1 MRSESNRLVRLAGC
15 LVGLCLLLMN
25 IRLAAQAPPPPPA
38 AQPAAAGATGAPVSS
53 NPRDQL
59 PFTNENLANLTPG
72 LPTLFVTGD
81 STAATGRPST
91 RGWAALLVDYFDT
104 SKVNLVNQAVGGARF
119 NTYLAQGR
127 WDTVM
132 AAVKPG
138 DFVVIEFGHNSGPL
152 PGIGEETQEVAARS
166 GGPATIMHTHGWYL
180 RKFIADVRAKGGIPI
195 VSTITLRNRWA
206 EGKVERL
213 KEQQPGL
220 GGMSDWSRQ
229 VAAAE
234 KALLVDHSNIIGDRY
249 DALGKDEVAKFFDGT
264 EYLHTNTA
272 GAIVNAEAFIAGL
285 KALPDMPLVKFLNDK
300 GKAIEAYKPASAR

>member
-1 MRSESNRLVRLAGC
+1 MIVRFLRIFAAALALG
-15 LVGLCLLLMN
+15 VA
-25 IRLAAQAPPPPPA
+25 LAAQTPDR
-38 AQPAAAGATGAPVSS
+38 GLVSN

-59 PFTNENLANLTPG
+59 PFTNESLANLNSN
-72 LPTLFVTGD
+72 LPTLFIAGD

-127 WDTVM
+127 WDKVI

-152 PGIGEETQEVAARS
+152 PGIGDEMQEISGRD
-166 GGPATIMHTHGWYL
+166 GGPAAIMHTHGWYL
-180 RKFIADVRAKGGIPI
+180 RKFIADVRAQGGVPI
-195 VSTITLRNRWA
+195 VSTITLRNRWT
-206 EGKVERL
+206 EGRVERL

-234 KALLVDHSNIIGDRY
+234 KALLVDHSNIIGDCY
-249 DALGKDEVAKFFDGT
+249 DKLGKDEAAKFFDGA

-272 GAIVNAEAFIAGL
+272 GAIINAEAFIAGL
-285 KALPDMPLVKFLNDK
+285 KALPDMPLAQFLNDR
-300 GKAIEAYKPASAR
+300 GKAIEVYKPAPPK

>member
-1 MRSESNRLVRLAGC
+1 MLKREGIAMQRKGDRVIGLVRCIA
-15 LVGLCLLLMN
+15 GLCMV
-25 IRLAAQAPPPPPA
+25 LALSSHLTAQTPNSVL
-38 AQPAAAGATGAPVSS
+38 VSN

-59 PFTNENLANLTPG
+59 PFTNESLANLNHY
-72 LPTLFVTGD
+72 LPTLFIAGD

-91 RGWAALLVDYFDT
+91 RGWAALLVDYFDM

-119 NTYLAQGR
+119 NTYLEQGL
-127 WDTVM
+127 WDKVI
-132 AAVKPG
+132 ASIKQG
-138 DFVVIEFGHNSGPL
+138 DFVVIDFGHNSGPL
-152 PGIGEETQEVAARS
+152 PGIGEETQEVSGFGGAPAA
-166 GGPATIMHTHGWYL
+166 IIHTHGWYL
-180 RKFIADVRAKGGIPI
+180 RKFLADVRAKGGIPI
-195 VSTITLRNRWA
+195 VLTITLRNRWI

-213 KEQQPGL
+213 KEQKPGL

-249 DALGKDEVAKFFDGT
+249 DKLGKDEVAKFFEGM

-285 KALPDMPLVKFLNDK
+285 KALPDMPLVNFLNDR
-300 GKAIEAYKPASAR
+300 GKAIEAYKIPQYK